1 MSSANEVGASANE
14 VGASANEVGAVNDLL
29 AKYSRVIYILNACN
43 IPCNSMADLDGML
56 LDKETCINTEKYSH
70 LKTVEFPLLKK
81 HFSSSYLTALQE
93 TALNKQ
99 KWPLLNL
106 IRQLLR
112 SCNYKLTPKRIADG
126 YTLTGEKKY
135 KRMFIIEKMKV

>member
-1 MSSANEVGASANE
+1 MASITDVSAAET
-14 VGASANEVGAVNDLL
+14 DLVT
-29 AKYSRVIYILNACN
+29 KYNMVIYILNACN
-43 IPCNSMADLDGML
+43 IPCNSIADLDGML
-56 LDKETCINTEKYSH
+56 VEKETLINTEKYNH

-81 HFSSSYLTALQE
+81 HFSSSYLTALQD
-93 TALNKQ
+93 TALDKQ

-112 SCNYKLTPKRIADG
+112 SCNYKLTPKRISDG

-135 KRMFIIEKMKV
+135 KRMFMIEKMQL